1 MAENEIERRLTV
13 SDTSIEYREVGNGE
27 KRPVIV
33 GYAAVFNSE
42 SRNLGG
48 FVETIHPNAFDE
60 VLATNPDV
68 IGVYNHSKDK
78 LLARSANGTLKL
90 RPDAYGL
97 RYEMGPLPKT
107 QTAEE
112 VVELVAGGYVTGS
125 SFAFAIKN
133 ANGVRGENW
142 SVTNDGLRKREVRSI
157 GKLEDVGPV
166 VRPAFEASSVIVSR
180 RAIEMALGDA
190 YRPNQTMANAARKGL
205 NACRGRDDVDGVL
218 MGIAE
223 HLVAR
228 EIVSVEEVEYLANV
242 HGRCVEARAEDWVG
256 SPAWVEWKLAGGEAG
271 AKWVAKRRAS
281 AASSPEALR
290 SEPIA
295 TRAEPGELK
304 EGDFVSWDGGYGRVE
319 HVMREGAIQGMTATP
334 DAPLAV
340 VTPFDDGE
348 PEDYMVAV
356 MVSEL
361 TKSDGDEERA
371 AGDKSQSTPAPKGD
385 QITGSDKNRPG
396 SAKSA
401 GGRIKV
407 SQAVRAGL
415 QNKVRDHNEAMR
427 EDEKPT
433 WSRTTV
439 GQLLAV
445 YRRGS
450 GAYSTSHRPGVSR
463 GAWAMARVNAYLY
476 LLRNGRPRD
485 AKYVTDNDLLP
496 GGHPKASD
504 ERTFVEEFEQR
515 AAVSLK
521 PTAGMA
527 AAARRGLRLHEE
539 GKSGDG
545 LKPETVARANKLAAR
560 EEMNEDWV
568 REMNAWF
575 ARHESASK
583 SPGWDT
589 PGAEKPGFVAWLLWG
604 GNAAQRFAAA
614 KVAQMDRQDQR
625 SMEDALPPAKRAVAK
640 ALEDI
645 ADIHGQFAPAAVN
658 YMAQSQFESM
668 RCANCVFYEGG
679 GGCEIV
685 QGSVSPEGL
694 CQFHVIPEATMNESE
709 SRDAAVQEPQA
720 PAPEA
725 VPAETNSAAVEAAP
739 TPDPVEQL
747 LVKAAELKA
756 TVLRTR
762 LQTM

>member
-1 MAENEIERRLTV
+1 MANSEIERRLTV
-13 SDTSIEYREVGNGE
+13 SDTSIEYRDVGNGE

-48 FVETIHPNAFDE
+48 FVEVIHPNAFDE
-60 VLATNPDV
+60 VLASNPDV

-90 RPDAYGL
+90 RPDSYGL

-107 QTAEE
+107 QTADE
-112 VVELVAGGYVTGS
+112 VAELVAGGYVTGS
-125 SFAFAIKN
+125 SFAFSVKN
-133 ANGVRGENW
+133 TGHERGDSW
-142 SVTNDGLRKREVRSI
+142 SMTSSGLRRREVRSI

-166 VRPAFEASSVIVSR
+166 VRPAFEAASVVVSR

-205 NACRGRDDVDGVL
+205 NACRGRDDVDQVL
-218 MGIAE
+218 MSIAE
-223 HLVAR
+223 HIVAR

-242 HGRCVEARAEDWVG
+242 HERCLEARAEDWTG

-271 AKWVAKRRAS
+271 AKWAMKRR
-281 AASSPEALR
+281 
-290 SEPIA
+290 
-295 TRAEPGELK
+295 
-304 EGDFVSWDGGYGRVE
+304 VVE
-319 HVMREGAIQGMTATP
+319 
-334 DAPLAV
+334 
-340 VTPFDDGE
+340 
-348 PEDYMVAV
+348 
-356 MVSEL
+356 
-361 TKSDGDEERA
+361 DEERT
-371 AGDKSQSTPAPKGD
+371 AGDKSQSTPAPKED
-385 QITGSDKNRPG
+385 QISGSDKNRQG
-396 SAKSA
+396 SAKNAS
-401 GGRIKV
+401 GRIKV
-407 SQAVRAGL
+407 SDSTRTAL
-415 QNKVRDHNEAMR
+415 KTKVADHNDAMAKA
-427 EDEKPT
+427 DKPA
-433 WSRTTV
+433 WSKATV

-476 LLRNGRPRD
+476 LLRNGKPKD

-496 GGHPKASD
+496 SDHPKASS
-504 ERTFVEEFEQR
+504 ERSIDAEIEER
-515 AAVSLK
+515 AEVNLK

-560 EEMNEDWV
+560 ENMNEDWV

-604 GNAAQRFAAA
+604 GNAAKRFSAA
-614 KVAQMDRQDQR
+614 KVAQMDRQESR
-625 SMEDALPPAKRAVAK
+625 SMGENVTPPKRALYK

-645 ADIHGQFAPAAVN
+645 AEVNGAFPPADVH
-658 YMAQSQFESM
+658 YMPNSPFLAQGM
-668 RCANCVFYEGG
+668 RCANCIFYEGG

-685 QGSVSPEGL
+685 QGGVSPEGL
-694 CQFHVIPEATMNESE
+694 CQLHIIPEATMSESESE
-709 SRDAAVQEPQA
+709 SREGATATVDEAQPHQQDAAASQVTVAESNS
-720 PAPEA
+720 
-725 VPAETNSAAVEAAP
+725 VPAAE
-739 TPDPVEQL
+739 PDPVEAL
-747 LVKAAELKA
+747 LVKAAELNA
-756 TVLRTR
+756 AVLRTR
-762 LQTM
+762 LRTM

>member
-1 MAENEIERRLTV
+1 MAESEIERRLTV

-90 RPDAYGL
+90 RPDSYGL

-133 ANGVRGENW
+133 AGGVRGEHW
-142 SVTNDGLRKREVRSI
+142 SMTSGGLRKREVRSI

-242 HGRCVEARAEDWVG
+242 HERCLEARAEDWVG

-271 AKWVAKRRAS
+271 AKWVQRRRAGEEP
-281 AASSPEALR
+281 APAEIR
-290 SEPIA
+290 S
-295 TRAEPGELK
+295 AEPE
-304 EGDFVSWDGGYGRVE
+304 
-319 HVMREGAIQGMTATP
+319 
-334 DAPLAV
+334 V
-340 VTPFDDGE
+340 V
-348 PEDYMVAV
+348 
-356 MVSEL
+356 
-361 TKSDGDEERA
+361 EERA
-371 AGDKSQSTPAPKGD
+371 
-385 QITGSDKNRPG
+385 
-396 SAKSA
+396 
-401 GGRIKV
+401 
-407 SQAVRAGL
+407 
-415 QNKVRDHNEAMR
+415 E
-427 EDEKPT
+427 
-433 WSRTTV
+433 
-439 GQLLAV
+439 
-445 YRRGS
+445 
-450 GAYSTSHRPGVSR
+450 
-463 GAWAMARVNAYLY
+463 VN
-476 LLRNGRPRD
+476 LR
-485 AKYVTDNDLLP
+485 
-496 GGHPKASD
+496 
-504 ERTFVEEFEQR
+504 
-515 AAVSLK
+515 

-527 AAARRGLRLHEE
+527 SAARRGLKLHED

-545 LKPETVARANKLAAR
+545 LKPETAARANKIAAR
-560 EEMNEDWV
+560 ETLTEDHV

-589 PGAEKPGFVAWLLWG
+589 PGDEKPGFVAWLLWG
-604 GNAAQRFAAA
+604 GNAAQRWAAS
-614 KVAQMDRQDQR
+614 KVAQMDSQEQR
-625 SMEDALPPAKRAVAK
+625 SMEDSLTPAKKAVYK
-640 ALEDI
+640 AFEDI
-645 ADIHGQFAPAAVN
+645 VDIHGPFQPADVN
-658 YMAQSQFESM
+658 YMPQSPFDGM
-668 RCANCVFYEGG
+668 RCAGCVFYEGG

-694 CQFHVIPEATMNESE
+694 CQYHVIPEASMADSE
-709 SRDAAVQEPQA
+709 SRDTAVQEEQA
-720 PAPEA
+720 PAAE
-725 VPAETNSAAVEAAP
+725 VTQAETNSVVVEEPPVA
-739 TPDPVEQL
+739 DPVEQL

-762 LQTM
+762 LQSM

>member
-48 FVETIHPNAFDE
+48 FVEVIHPNAFDE

-90 RPDAYGL
+90 KPDSYGL

-107 QTAEE
+107 PTAEE
-112 VVELVAGGYVTGS
+112 VVELVSGGYVTGS

-133 ANGVRGENW
+133 TAAERGDRWGMTSGGVR
-142 SVTNDGLRKREVRSI
+142 RREVRSI

-166 VRPAFEASSVIVSR
+166 VRPAFEAASVVVSR

-205 NACRGRDDVDGVL
+205 NACRGRDDVDQVL
-218 MGIAE
+218 MSIAE
-223 HLVAR
+223 HIVAR
-228 EIVSVEEVEYLANV
+228 EIVSVEEVEYLASV
-242 HGRCVEARAEDWVG
+242 HARCLEARAADWTG

-271 AKWVAKRRAS
+271 SKWVHKRREAESPVTLPENRSESES
-281 AASSPEALR
+281 AA
-290 SEPIA
+290 
-295 TRAEPGELK
+295 
-304 EGDFVSWDGGYGRVE
+304 V
-319 HVMREGAIQGMTATP
+319 TAT
-334 DAPLAV
+334 
-340 VTPFDDGE
+340 VT
-348 PEDYMVAV
+348 
-356 MVSEL
+356 
-361 TKSDGDEERA
+361 SDNQVIVEERA
-371 AGDKSQSTPAPKGD
+371 
-385 QITGSDKNRPG
+385 
-396 SAKSA
+396 
-401 GGRIKV
+401 
-407 SQAVRAGL
+407 
-415 QNKVRDHNEAMR
+415 E
-427 EDEKPT
+427 
-433 WSRTTV
+433 
-439 GQLLAV
+439 
-445 YRRGS
+445 
-450 GAYSTSHRPGVSR
+450 
-463 GAWAMARVNAYLY
+463 VN
-476 LLRNGRPRD
+476 
-485 AKYVTDNDLLP
+485 
-496 GGHPKASD
+496 
-504 ERTFVEEFEQR
+504 
-515 AAVSLK
+515 LK

-527 AAARRGLRLHEE
+527 AAARRGLKLHEE

-560 EEMNEDWV
+560 ENMNEDWV

-604 GNAAQRFAAA
+604 GNAAQRWSAA
-614 KVAQMDRQDQR
+614 KVAQMDRQESR
-625 SMEDALPPAKRAVAK
+625 SMEENVTPPKRALYK

-645 ADIHGQFAPAAVN
+645 AEIHGAFPPTDVH
-658 YMAQSQFESM
+658 YMPNSPFLAQGM
-668 RCANCVFYEGG
+668 RCANCIFYEGG

-694 CQFHVIPEATMNESE
+694 CQLHIIPEVTMSESESE
-709 SRDAAVQEPQA
+709 SREGATATVEEPAALQPDASAAPQVS
-720 PAPEA
+720 EA
-725 VPAETNSAAVEAAP
+725 ESNSVPAAEA
-739 TPDPVEQL
+739 DPVEAM
-747 LVKAAELKA
+747 LVKAAELNA
-756 TVLRTR
+756 AVLRTR
-762 LQTM
+762 LRTMR

>member
-1 MAENEIERRLTV
+1 MADTEIERRLTV
-13 SDTSIEYREVGNGE
+13 SDTTIEYRDVGNGE

-48 FVETIHPNAFDE
+48 FVEVIHPNAFDE

-90 RPDAYGL
+90 KPDSYGL
-97 RYEMGPLPKT
+97 RYEMGPLPRT

-133 ANGVRGENW
+133 TGSQRGESW
-142 SVTNDGLRKREVRSI
+142 SVTSGGLRKREVRSI

-205 NACRGRDDVDGVL
+205 NACRGRDDVDQVL

-228 EIVSVEEVEYLANV
+228 EIVSIEEVEYLANV
-242 HGRCVEARAEDWVG
+242 HERCVEARAEDWTG

-281 AASSPEALR
+281 AASPPEVLP

-295 TRAEPGELK
+295 TRAAPGSLK
-304 EGDFVSWDGGYGRVE
+304 EGDFASWGDGMGRVE
-319 HVMREGAIQGMTATP
+319 HVMPTGSVQGMVATEE
-334 DAPLAV
+334 DPLV
-340 VTPFDDGE
+340 VLTKYEDGE
-348 PEDYMVAV
+348 PDDSMVAKK
-356 MVSEL
+356 MSEL
-361 TKSDGDEERA
+361 TKADAPQGGEERA
-371 AGDKSQSTPAPKGD
+371 AA
-385 QITGSDKNRPG
+385 N
-396 SAKSA
+396 
-401 GGRIKV
+401 
-407 SQAVRAGL
+407 
-415 QNKVRDHNEAMR
+415 
-427 EDEKPT
+427 
-433 WSRTTV
+433 
-439 GQLLAV
+439 
-445 YRRGS
+445 
-450 GAYSTSHRPGVSR
+450 
-463 GAWAMARVNAYLY
+463 
-476 LLRNGRPRD
+476 LR
-485 AKYVTDNDLLP
+485 
-496 GGHPKASD
+496 
-504 ERTFVEEFEQR
+504 
-515 AAVSLK
+515 

-527 AAARRGLRLHEE
+527 AAARRGLKLHEE

-545 LKPETVARANKLAAR
+545 LKPETVARANKIAAR
-560 EEMNEDWV
+560 ETLTEDHV

-575 ARHESASK
+575 ARHEKASK

-589 PGAEKPGFVAWLLWG
+589 RGDEKPGFVAWLLWA
-604 GNAAQRFAAA
+604 GNAGQRWAAA
-614 KVAQMDRQDQR
+614 KVAQMDRQETREEPSDTV
-625 SMEDALPPAKRAVAK
+625 APAKKALYK

-645 ADIHGQFAPAAVN
+645 ADIHGHFQPADVH
-658 YMAQSQFESM
+658 YMPESPFLAQGM

-679 GGCEIV
+679 GACEIV
-685 QGSVSPEGL
+685 AGSISPEAL
-694 CQFHVIPEATMNESE
+694 CQLHIIPESAMSDQQASE
-709 SRDAAVQEPQA
+709 SRDVVAEPVAAETQ
-720 PAPEA
+720 PAAAEVVA
-725 VPAETNSAAVEAAP
+725 AETNSTPVE
-739 TPDPVEQL
+739 PDPTAGL
-747 LVKAAELKA
+747 DVKIAELKA
-756 TVLRTR
+756 VVLRTR

>member
-1 MAENEIERRLTV
+1 MANSEIERRLTV
-13 SDTSIEYREVGNGE
+13 SDTTIEYREVGNGE

-48 FVETIHPNAFDE
+48 FVEVIHPNAFDE
-60 VLATNPDV
+60 VLASNPDV

-90 RPDAYGL
+90 RPDSYGL

-125 SFAFAIKN
+125 SFAFSVKN
-133 ANGVRGENW
+133 AGHERGDSW
-142 SVTNDGLRKREVRSI
+142 SMTSSGLRRREVRSI
-157 GKLEDVGPV
+157 GRLEDVGPV

-205 NACRGRDDVDGVL
+205 NACRGRDDVDNVL
-218 MGIAE
+218 VGIAE

-242 HGRCVEARAEDWVG
+242 HERCLEARAADWVG

-271 AKWVAKRRAS
+271 AKWVQRRKAPEQPPQEVAPVEPR
-281 AASSPEALR
+281 AAA
-290 SEPIA
+290 A
-295 TRAEPGELK
+295 DLK
-304 EGDFVSWDGGYGRVE
+304 EGDFASWPDGVGRVE
-319 HVMREGAIQGMTATP
+319 HIMLTGSIQGMTATE

-340 VTPFDDGE
+340 LTPYEGGE
-348 PEDYMVAV
+348 PEDYMVAKPV
-356 MVSEL
+356 AEL
-361 TKSDGDEERA
+361 TKVDAPTPPSDEERA
-371 AGDKSQSTPAPKGD
+371 AA
-385 QITGSDKNRPG
+385 N
-396 SAKSA
+396 
-401 GGRIKV
+401 
-407 SQAVRAGL
+407 
-415 QNKVRDHNEAMR
+415 
-427 EDEKPT
+427 
-433 WSRTTV
+433 
-439 GQLLAV
+439 
-445 YRRGS
+445 
-450 GAYSTSHRPGVSR
+450 
-463 GAWAMARVNAYLY
+463 
-476 LLRNGRPRD
+476 LR
-485 AKYVTDNDLLP
+485 
-496 GGHPKASD
+496 
-504 ERTFVEEFEQR
+504 
-515 AAVSLK
+515 

-527 AAARRGLRLHEE
+527 SAARRGLKLHEE

-545 LKPETVARANKLAAR
+545 LKPETVARANKIAAR
-560 EEMNEDWV
+560 ETLTEDHV

-589 PGAEKPGFVAWLLWG
+589 PGEEKPGFVAWLLWG
-604 GNAAQRFAAA
+604 GNAAQRWAAA
-614 KVAQMDRQDQR
+614 KVAQMDRQEER
-625 SMEDALPPAKRAVAK
+625 SMDDALPPAKRAVAK

-645 ADIHGQFAPAAVN
+645 AEIHGPFAPAAVN
-658 YMAQSQFESM
+658 YMAQSPFESM
-668 RCANCVFYEGG
+668 RCAGCVFYEGG

-694 CQFHVIPEATMNESE
+694 CQFHVIPEATMSESE
-709 SRDAAVQEPQA
+709 SRESSVQEPQV
-720 PAPEA
+720 PAPE
-725 VPAETNSAAVEAAP
+725 VTSAETNSVAVETAP
-739 TPDPVEQL
+739 TQDPVEQM

-762 LQTM
+762 LQNI